1 MKTIK
6 MWTLLLMISKTIPTP
21 PSSLAVDDSSKYK
34 VHCPSS
40 NVAICS
46 RSPGISEESSIGSF
60 DGPVDLQK
68 VAPLSHPLSQKKE

>member
-1 MKTIK
+1 MPFGDF
-6 MWTLLLMISKTIPTP
+6 KTIPTP

-40 NVAICS
+40 TVAIS
-46 RSPGISEESSIGSF
+46 SISPGISSESSIGSF

-68 VAPLSHPLSQKKE
+68 LAPLSRFGSYTFYVKF